1 MIYSTRGV
9 VSCSDIL
16 QLVLYQLPPPPLLVL
31 LIAYSTPHTEVNSN
45 LSTQITLLKHPPPP
59 TQFIHSTVT
68 ALSISKLLECF
79 DKDTEALINQS
90 VHRGQL
96 LYTQ

>member
-16 QLVLYQLPPPPLLVL
+16 QLVLYQLPPPLLVL

-45 LSTQITLLKHPPPP
+45 LSTQITLLKHSPPSNNL
-59 TQFIHSTVT
+59 FTV
-68 ALSISKLLECF
+68 L
-79 DKDTEALINQS
+79 
-90 VHRGQL
+90 
-96 LYTQ
+96 